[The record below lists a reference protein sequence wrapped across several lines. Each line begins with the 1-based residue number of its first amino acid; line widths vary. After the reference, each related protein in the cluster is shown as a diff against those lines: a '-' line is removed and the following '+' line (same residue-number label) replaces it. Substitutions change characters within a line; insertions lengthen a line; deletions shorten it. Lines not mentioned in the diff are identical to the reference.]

1 MYPTTS
7 DTFSLG
13 RKARQKFRA
22 DHNTDELLIQGQ
34 FGELLLFHFIQRF
47 MQATPLLRKMKI
59 ATSSEHERFG
69 ADAIHYKIQ
78 DAKNII
84 ILGEAKTYSSNYKFA
99 TAFSDALN
107 SIINTYKEH
116 RRELNLYVHEDFL
129 DNEMNQVAEDYLNN
143 TLENVEVH
151 LVSIITYNENKKL
164 EFDTETGIKNQI
176 ETIIAE
182 RYHLFDNNKIDIE
195 NTLLQ
200 GVNLPAQN
208 VFIRNPHLYV
218 KKQKQSSELTNYE
231 MANLRGRAG
240 RLLKDYIGR
249 TFVMDEDEFIDSEGY
264 EQLELFEDVT
274 KELPSG
280 YEQKFEEYKDFI
292 EEALD
297 NNTPVDA
304 TMKKYG
310 YIISYIRQS
319 VLKYGAESRGRMK
332 NVGIK
337 LTQKQV
343 AAIILKL
350 DSIDVPKEI
359 CYKNRYWD
367 PLVLD
372 YIYNEYDGKLP
383 NTPMEKGAKSKLD
396 KAMRFLREN
405 DVTAEMYNK
414 NIPST
419 YRKRTMRSIM
429 SSLSL
434 QWATGKALCEI
445 LNNSRYEGDDG
456 ADNIDSTI
464 ELLQNTISYNLPLLL
479 KPLYDMKQSESPF
492 LKCMQVGAFGVVERC
507 MIEMGVPRESAL
519 YLYKEIFDEKEI
531 KVENRLEL
539 EQIIREKIRLEYKNI
554 PYWIQVQLDFLI

>member
-1 MYPTTS
+1 
-7 DTFSLG
+7 
-13 RKARQKFRA
+13 
-22 DHNTDELLIQGQ
+22 
-34 FGELLLFHFIQRF
+34 
-47 MQATPLLRKMKI
+47 
-59 ATSSEHERFG
+59 
-69 ADAIHYKIQ
+69 
-78 DAKNII
+78 
-84 ILGEAKTYSSNYKFA
+84 
-99 TAFSDALN
+99 
-107 SIINTYKEH
+107 
-116 RRELNLYVHEDFL
+116 
-129 DNEMNQVAEDYLNN
+129 
-143 TLENVEVH
+143 
-151 LVSIITYNENKKL
+151 
-164 EFDTETGIKNQI
+164 
-176 ETIIAE
+176 
-182 RYHLFDNNKIDIE
+182 
-195 NTLLQ
+195 
-200 GVNLPAQN
+200 
-208 VFIRNPHLYV
+208 
-218 KKQKQSSELTNYE
+218 

-350 DSIDVPKEI
+350 DSIGVPKEI

-372 YIYNEYDGKLP
+372 FVYNEYDGKLP

-419 YRKRTMRSIM
+419 YRKKTMRSIM

-479 KPLYDMKQSESPF
+479 KPLHDMKQSESPF